1 MSERR
6 RYREGVARAG
16 LRYGLR
22 PWLGPRVP
30 VRVQRAVFESA
41 GRPLPGVRV
50 DVSRVRL
57 GGVPAELIR
66 PANAVPDLTVLYLHG
81 GGYVV
86 GSPRAFRAL
95 TSRLARTAAAE
106 VLALDYRRAP
116 EYPFPAARDDA
127 ISAYGALLN
136 SGVDPGAIAIAG
148 DSAGG
153 GLTLACAVE
162 LREQGLPLPR
172 ALLLISPWLDLRLVD
187 PAVGAHAQIDPVLS
201 PAGLRRWARLYLN
214 GRDPGDP
221 GGSPLLADLRGL
233 PPILVQVGSDEILL
247 GDSQRL
253 AASPGVQVTLEHHP
267 GLWHD
272 FQVFGAV
279 LPAAR
284 EAMDRAATFLKSTP
298 APAGAEAVP

>member
-6 RYREGVARAG
+6 RHREALAQAG

-30 VRVQRAVFESA
+30 VGVQRAVFESA

-50 DVSRVRL
+50 DVSRVRA
-57 GGVPAELIR
+57 GGVPAELLR
-66 PANAVPDLTVLYLHG
+66 PANRMPDMTILYLHG

-86 GSPRAFRAL
+86 GSPRSFRAL
-95 TSRLARTAAAE
+95 TSRLASAAAAE
-106 VLALDYRRAP
+106 VLALDYRLAP
-116 EYPFPAARDDA
+116 EHPFPAAREDA
-127 ISAYGALLN
+127 ISAYRALLG
-136 SGVDPGAIAIAG
+136 SGVDPRAIAIAG

-153 GLTLACAVE
+153 GLTLSCAVE

-187 PAVGAHAQIDPVLS
+187 PAVAAHAQVDPVLT
-201 PAGLRRWARLYLN
+201 PGGLRRWACLYLN

-221 GGSPLLADLRGL
+221 GGSPVLADLRGL

-247 GDSQRL
+247 GDSKRL
-253 AASPGVQVTLEHHP
+253 AASPGVTVTLEQHP

-284 EAMDRAATFLKSTP
+284 QAIDRAADFLT
-298 APAGAEAVP
+298 G